1 MPDNTQQRLIRDL
14 FDAARELPAAERQ
27 VWVEARAGGNP
38 EVVASVMR
46 LLRAANASGQ
56 GFLAEPAFKRQA
68 PALEEGMM
76 IGPYRVLRELGSGGM
91 GVVYLAM
98 RSDEVY
104 RRLAAVKVIRPELR
118 DNPLKERFL
127 REREILA
134 ALDHPNIARI
144 VDGGNTPDGLPY
156 FVMDYVDGQPL
167 DEYCRN
173 QRATLEQRLSLF
185 LQTCQAVQYLHD
197 NNVLHRD
204 LKPANILVTHT
215 GQVKLLDFGVSKLG
229 FSKTGFDSKVTLGA
243 PVLTAGYA
251 SPEQITSKPVT
262 AGSDIYSLGVVLY
275 ELLTGVRPLKLDSK
289 NLPEILETITGQ
301 VPPKPSTQQPLSE
314 EADPGH
320 LLASIRP
327 RLAGDMDSILLMA
340 LRKEP
345 LRRYPSATAFADD
358 IQRFLERRPVAARGD
373 GAAYVV
379 TKTIRRNRM
388 RIAALILIGI
398 SLAGAGVALW
408 RALDYRSQLESLRN
422 DLGQLRNHQEQYRS
436 LPAPEARA
444 LMQHDLDHLSS
455 QIAAKTPAIL
465 KSNLAPKGTTRQLM
479 QQSLTYF
486 ADTQSAAGN
495 DPDTVAALGRA
506 YLAVAQTQWSSDH
519 ASLND
524 PKEALDTC
532 LQAVKALTADKNLTQ
547 SPEIQQ
553 TLGQIRAVLEA
564 NPATQQQAPQG
575 EPSAGSN

>member
-1 MPDNTQQRLIRDL
+1 MPDNKQQRLIRDL
-14 FDAARELPAAERQ
+14 FDAASDLAEAQRQ
-27 VWVEARAGGNP
+27 ACVEVRAGCNA

-68 PALEEGMM
+68 PALQEGMM

-134 ALDHPNIARI
+134 GLDHPNIARI

-262 AGSDIYSLGVVLY
+262 AASDIYSLWRRALRTAHRRAPAQARQQEPASDSGNHHRPGASQAQYAAAAIRGSRSRPSAGVH
-275 ELLTGVRPLKLDSK
+275 
-289 NLPEILETITGQ
+289 
-301 VPPKPSTQQPLSE
+301 PPGAWST
-314 EADPGH
+314 
-320 LLASIRP
+320 
-327 RLAGDMDSILLMA
+327 GDMDSILLMA

-345 LRRYPSATAFADD
+345 LRRYPSATAFAEDL
-358 IQRFLERRPVAARGD
+358 QRFLERRPVVARGD

-398 SLAGAGVALW
+398 SLAGAGFALW

-422 DLGQLRNHQEQYRS
+422 DLGQLRNHQEQYRL
-436 LPAPEARA
+436 LPAPEART
-444 LMQHDLDHLSS
+444 LMQHDLDRLST
-455 QIAAKTPAIL
+455 QISAKTPEIL
-465 KSNLAPKGTTRQLM
+465 KS
-479 QQSLTYF
+479 
-486 ADTQSAAGN
+486 
-495 DPDTVAALGRA
+495 
-506 YLAVAQTQWSSDH
+506 
-519 ASLND
+519 
-524 PKEALDTC
+524 
-532 LQAVKALTADKNLTQ
+532 
-547 SPEIQQ
+547 
-553 TLGQIRAVLEA
+553 
-564 NPATQQQAPQG
+564 
-575 EPSAGSN
+575 